1 MQSVKLMHNT
11 KLLLAGDKAALSGQ
25 KFAVP
30 GTYSLA
36 GRIIHQWLHGGDPSH
51 SYEGISSADGNSAA
65 GSGQQPA
72 AGSPDAAEASPAAAE
87 ASAANDTA
95 TAKNTVL
102 LDRVADVQ
110 IDSGTFKYVL
120 LRVAT
125 PDGQTKVRVLLC
137 CKAELSIVASSIDDC
152 LIDLVVVDHDQRSVD
167 TRCEHRKCGHPAREP
182 AA

>member
-1 MQSVKLMHNT
+1 MCGRLV
-11 KLLLAGDKAALSGQ
+11 LLAGDKAALSGQ

-36 GRIIHQWLHGGDPSH
+36 GRIIHQWLHGGDSAL
-51 SYEGISSADGNSAA
+51 GGTGSSADGAGSSAA

-72 AGSPDAAEASPAAAE
+72 AGSPESAESPAATAE
-87 ASAANDTA
+87 SSVANATA

-125 PDGQTKVRVLLC
+125 PDGQTKVRNLQC
-137 CKAELSIVASSIDDC
+137 
-152 LIDLVVVDHDQRSVD
+152 
-167 TRCEHRKCGHPAREP
+167 
-182 AA
+182 